1 MDTNTVRDL
10 TQRSLNSNRIRFSRS
25 VNVISLNLI
34 RLSRSLTPVHE
45 IDTDTVRDSR
55 QLNPNDIRPSRSIT
69 PFNEIDTDR
78 VKDLERLN
86 PNGVILYI

>member
-25 VNVISLNLI
+25 VNVINLI

-45 IDTDTVRDSR
+45 IDTVRDSR

>member
-1 MDTNTVRDL
+1 MDTNTVSDL
-10 TQRSLNSNRIRFSRS
+10 TQRSLNSNLIRFSRS

-34 RLSRSLTPVHE
+34 IFSRSLIPVH
-45 IDTDTVRDSR
+45 TDTVRGLG
-55 QLNPNDIRPSRSIT
+55 QLNPNYIRPSRSIT

-86 PNGVILYI
+86 PNVVSLYI